1 MEKITKEYYEKLKTI
16 NYNKVEITLYNK
28 LKDYGIWW
36 VRNRVKDAEDY
47 FLYFNDKIKYLKKY
61 IEEFLKECIKE
72 YNEKDFHLVYNEKLE
87 KYEAEYKKEKISMN
101 FIYN

>member
-47 FLYFNDKIKYLKKY
+47 FLYLILSLKYRK
-61 IEEFLKECIKE
+61 
-72 YNEKDFHLVYNEKLE
+72 
-87 KYEAEYKKEKISMN
+87 
-101 FIYN
+101 

>member
-1 MEKITKEYYEKLKTI
+1 MEKTTKEYYEKLKTI

-87 KYEAEYKKEKISMN
+87 KYEAEYKKEKISWLVS
-101 FIYN
+101 